1 MVSIESLIYGGLIG
15 LVFGIIVGIAWKY
28 KLKKAYEACEGSH
41 EKILTVYEEWEEVG
55 IKLKIQMTEFTNELL
70 NTNEWLNIAYHT
82 WVSERLYEASQD
94 PSAQMEP
101 YWFGETAGPKL
112 DPKEI
117 DMLLKS

>member
-15 LVFGIIVGIAWKY
+15 LVFGTIVGFAWKY
-28 KLKKAYEACEGSH
+28 KFKKTYEACEGSH

-94 PSAQMEP
+94 PSAQMET